1 MNNRL
6 YILIRKSFGKY
17 HLLQGMKNIS
27 LEIKN
32 LNAAGGNN
40 QSLIWKMDLMTLHKC
55 SRVRP
60 RVGDNGGKAG

>member
-1 MNNRL
+1 
-6 YILIRKSFGKY
+6 
-17 HLLQGMKNIS
+17 MKNIS